1 LNEYSGGKASSSLHL
16 ARAICRRAE
25 RRIVPLLDEGL
36 ELPILQYL
44 NRLSS
49 YLFTIARV
57 CAINDGFKET
67 IYKRPKPQDS
77 ENQ

>member
-1 LNEYSGGKASSSLHL
+1 MNS
-16 ARAICRRAE
+16 RAEKRVLRCIWRAE
-25 RRIVPLLDEGL
+25 RTIVPLLHEGL

-57 CAINDGFKET
+57 CAANDGFKET
-67 IYKRPKPQDS
+67 IYKRPKPQCD

>member
-1 LNEYSGGKASSSLHL
+1 MCVQSGGKASASLHV

-25 RRIVPLLDEGL
+25 RRVVPLLDDGV

-49 YLFTIARV
+49 YLFTVARV
-57 CAINDGFKET
+57 CSVQEGHQEV
-67 IYKRPKPQDS
+67 IYRRPKRD
-77 ENQ
+77 ED